1 MFRMKK
7 CNLSCLNSDV
17 FYKEKS
23 YVFSKKKNLKK
34 MAAEISIDI
43 EESS

>member
-1 MFRMKK
+1 MFSMKK

-23 YVFSKKKNLKK
+23 MYLARKKILKK